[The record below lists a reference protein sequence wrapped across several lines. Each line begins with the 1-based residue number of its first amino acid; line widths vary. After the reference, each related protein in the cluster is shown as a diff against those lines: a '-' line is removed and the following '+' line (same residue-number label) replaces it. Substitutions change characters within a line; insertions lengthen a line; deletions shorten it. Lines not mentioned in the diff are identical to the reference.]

1 MEYQVIIGRDKA
13 AGVWFVR
20 TTNVP
25 GLALEDPSL
34 DTLLGKLPAAISW
47 VLQPHAISWVLQP
60 QARESDDVPYEY
72 LVVDHETVH
81 IAS

>member
-34 DTLLGKLPAAISW
+34 DSLLGKLPA
-47 VLQPHAISWVLQP
+47 AISWVLQP

>member
-47 VLQPHAISWVLQP
+47 VLQPQP
-60 QARESDDVPYEY
+60 RESDDVPYEY

-81 IAS
+81 IGS

>member
-47 VLQPHAISWVLQP
+47 VLQP